1 MNKTINTQ
9 TLPGFLNGR
18 GIGFE
23 RMFDMIDDTV
33 SYTGS
38 TTYPPY
44 NVLSTSE
51 DDFVIE
57 LAVAGFKMDNL
68 SITQDGSKLTI
79 DGSVPV
85 TNPFDDD
92 VDEPTYLHKGI
103 SSRSFKRE
111 FVIAEYVTV
120 EDAKLED
127 GILTVNLHRE
137 LPEAMKPRQIE
148 IKKISK

>member
-120 EDAKLED
+120 EDATLED
-127 GILTVNLHRE
+127 GILTVNLRRE

-148 IKKISK
+148 IKKIGK

>member
-68 SITQDGSKLTI
+68 PITQDGSKLTI